1 VTKCGIGE
9 TNGTRPAP
17 RLSECR
23 HRAPERPINTA
34 LGPPFTAIDVETIL
48 FGALALLFASLW
60 VRDREPGMV
69 WLACGFALGGLWYLN
84 SERLVF
90 SGPTM
95 DSALLRRWGI
105 VIGSSIVLVTIGVVR
120 YLGTPKG
127 WMRLAVIGLCA
138 PGVALL
144 AAMAFGFDAPRAWF
158 QTGML
163 LCYVGAALFAFQ
175 RHGAEPGAGHAL
187 LGVVLL
193 SLPLTPLILRLA
205 GVDPAWLRYFAAVPV
220 ILFGLI
226 LLTVSLLRRRRA
238 LEAEVERRIEA
249 ERLLR
254 DANTGLEQRVRERT
268 AHLQDLIAGL
278 EVFNR
283 SISHDLRG
291 PLSGIAELARMAA
304 DGLAQGDDA
313 LARRALPMI
322 ASQAD
327 VSTRLVT
334 TLLALAR
341 LEDAR
346 LQYQWVDL
354 EALVRDAFREAT
366 LGARGQAL
374 PALACEGLEPLFAD
388 ADLLR
393 PALVNLLAN
402 AAKFSRDASAPQV
415 HVSATTEGDTVVV
428 CVSDNGI
435 GFDDAA
441 ARDLFQPFRRLHGT
455 RFEGH
460 GLGLS
465 IVRRA
470 IERHGGRVWATSAP
484 GQGATFRFVIPGAAA
499 EAAAYAN
506 GRTTAAG

>member
-1 VTKCGIGE
+1 
-9 TNGTRPAP
+9 
-17 RLSECR
+17 
-23 HRAPERPINTA
+23 
-34 LGPPFTAIDVETIL
+34 
-48 FGALALLFASLW
+48 
-60 VRDREPGMV
+60 
-69 WLACGFALGGLWYLN
+69 
-84 SERLVF
+84 
-90 SGPTM
+90 
-95 DSALLRRWGI
+95 
-105 VIGSSIVLVTIGVVR
+105 
-120 YLGTPKG
+120 
-127 WMRLAVIGLCA
+127 
-138 PGVALL
+138 
-144 AAMAFGFDAPRAWF
+144 
-158 QTGML
+158 
-163 LCYVGAALFAFQ
+163 VGAAMFAFQ
-175 RHGAEPGAGHAL
+175 RHRAEPGAGHAL

-193 SLPLTPLILRLA
+193 SLPLTPLGLRLA
-205 GVDPAWLRYFAAVPV
+205 GVDPGWLRYFAAMPV

-238 LEAEVERRIEA
+238 LEAEVERRTAA
-249 ERLLR
+249 EHLLR
-254 DANTGLEQRVRERT
+254 EANASLEQRVRERT

-291 PLSGIAELARMAA
+291 PLSGIAELARLAA

-346 LQYQWVDL
+346 LRHQWVDL
-354 EALVRDAFREAT
+354 EALVRDAYCEAT

-374 PALACEGLEPLFAD
+374 PLLVCEGLEPVFAD

-402 AAKFSRDASAPQV
+402 AAKFSRDASAPEV
-415 HVSATTEGDTVVV
+415 HVSATTEGDNVVV
-428 CVSDNGI
+428 CVRDNGV
-435 GFDDAA
+435 GFDEAA
-441 ARDLFQPFRRLHGT
+441 ALDLFQPFRRLHGT

-470 IERHGGRVWATSAP
+470 IERHGGRVWATSAT
-484 GQGATFRFVIPGAAA
+484 GQGAAFRFVIPGAAA
-499 EAAAYAN
+499 GAAAHEDSH
-506 GRTTAAG
+506 TIAAG